1 MNLST
6 MIIPSA
12 TVWSEYPGIEE
23 FSVQLAHLTRSELQ
37 AIRKKCLNK
46 KVSRKTRGIEE
57 EIDSDLFQDLYI
69 SAVIKDWKGLKL
81 KYLYKFIPVDIGS
94 QDPESELEYSEDN
107 ARELMKNSSD
117 FDNWV
122 SGEIEEVESFTARSL
137 K

>member
-1 MNLST
+1 MDLAK

-23 FSVQLAHLTRSELQ
+23 FNVQLAHLTRDELQ
-37 AIRKKCLNK
+37 AIRKKCINK

-57 EIDSDLFQDLYI
+57 EVDSDLFQDLYI

-81 KYLYKFIPVDIGS
+81 KYLHKFIPVDIGA
-94 QDPESELEYSEDN
+94 QDEDAELEYSEDN
-107 ARELMKNSSD
+107 ARELMKNSTE

-122 SGEIEEVESFTARSL
+122 SGEIEDVEAFTAR